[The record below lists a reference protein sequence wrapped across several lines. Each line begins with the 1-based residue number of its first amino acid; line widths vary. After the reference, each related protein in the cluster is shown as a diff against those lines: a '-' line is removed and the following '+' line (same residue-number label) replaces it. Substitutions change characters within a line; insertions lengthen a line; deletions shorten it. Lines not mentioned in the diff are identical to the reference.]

1 MKPSKG
7 SATTESVTPTKKT
20 VSFNGIDIR
29 FGYPRPTVAGNLL
42 PFSPSFLLLL
52 AAFMFAAFTSPS
64 SFVAHATATT
74 TTSDV
79 QKGVEEIASTR
90 SEGSSQT
97 IEEDNLLDEEN
108 LTTSSSSSCVDDT
121 VLRLK
126 EENRAL
132 EAEISVLR
140 AERDPALKTHS
151 GTTQDLRA
159 RLDKCE
165 QKEWLSATQ
174 SNVALSTKLMLSS
187 LLERRLVSVSSSD
200 GGVPRV
206 GVRRLADSCPEF
218 LLAGDAALVASDGWN
233 LLSVN
238 CTLGAT
244 FNVSGAGKR
253 IKIKKSPSAEG
264 VVEVDRQATSVNQG
278 RHFFVANGAVLEVN
292 GLIFTGG
299 YETVRYF
306 FCIQYVTRITYH
318 TSGLVIVIIIKKI
331 CIGTTAAIFA

>member
-20 VSFNGIDIR
+20 VSFNGLDIR

-79 QKGVEEIASTR
+79 QEGVVETVGTR

-108 LTTSSSSSCVDDT
+108 LTTSSSSSWVDVNT

-187 LLERRLVSVSSSD
+187 YKERRLVS
-200 GGVPRV
+200 VPRV

-218 LLAGDAALVASDGWN
+218 LLADDADLVASDGWN
-233 LLSVN
+233 LLNMS
-238 CTLGAT
+238 CTFGAEIQL
-244 FNVSGAGKR
+244 NVTGKR
-253 IKIKKSPSAEG
+253 MKIKKHPSFEG
-264 VVEVDRQATSVNQG
+264 VLVLDREATSANKG
-278 RHFFVANGAVLEVN
+278 RHFRVVNGAALEVN
-292 GLIFTGG
+292 GLTLAGG
-299 YETVRYF
+299 Y
-306 FCIQYVTRITYH
+306 
-318 TSGLVIVIIIKKI
+318 GLVSH
-331 CIGTTAAIFA
+331 